1 MDSSFS
7 AKNDS
12 KVSVNVF
19 SSFVSS
25 LSVSSASSEEAFV
38 LCDRI
43 CTGEGKMCLV
53 MMMIS
58 LGVLLL
64 MIITLLCEVTFTVA
78 VKNSLSKI
86 PVALDEMVLTIIVV
100 VYAVF

>member
-1 MDSSFS
+1 
-7 AKNDS
+7 
-12 KVSVNVF
+12 
-19 SSFVSS
+19 
-25 LSVSSASSEEAFV
+25 
-38 LCDRI
+38 
-43 CTGEGKMCLV
+43 MCLV

-86 PVALDEMVLTIIVV
+86 PRAR
-100 VYAVF
+100 